1 MATIPSSQ
9 KFHTVKSTVDTEN
22 RGSASLNAQRTIFTM
37 QDILDT
43 VVVGGGVDGSGT
55 AGKIS
60 KWVDSNTLTD
70 SIMAEAGTL
79 ITVTGGLTATGNL
92 ASVDV
97 AASGNISAVG
107 VAASGNVSGVNGV
120 FTTAVTANSVAATGA
135 LSGQTVTATGAIS
148 GQTVT
153 ATGEVQGGTLDI
165 NGNASIS
172 GTLSDV
178 TTLNVVTVA
187 MTGALSG
194 ATSVT
199 SETLNV
205 AGMNGAPASASSAG
219 VTGQIKFTTDAIYVC
234 TATNTWK
241 KADILTF

>member
-22 RGSASLNAQRTIFTM
+22 RGSASLNANRTIFTM
-37 QDILDT
+37 QDIQDT
-43 VVVGGGVDGSGT
+43 VTAGGGVDGSGT

-60 KWVDSNTLTD
+60 KWLDANTVTD
-70 SIMAEAGTL
+70 SIMAEVGAL
-79 ITVTGGLTATGNL
+79 INLTGGLTATGNL
-92 ASVDV
+92 AAVD
-97 AASGNISAVG
+97 
-107 VAASGNVSGVNGV
+107 VAASGNVSGVNGA
-120 FTTAVTANSVAATGA
+120 FTTALTSVSLAATGDVSAANVAATGA
-135 LSGQTVTATGAIS
+135 VTGA
-148 GQTVT
+148 TVT
-153 ATGEVQGGTLDI
+153 ATGEVEGGTLDI

-178 TTLNVVTVA
+178 TTLDVTTVA

-205 AGMNGAPASASSAG
+205 AGMNGAPASAGAAG
-219 VTGQIKFTTDAIYVC
+219 VAGQIRFTTDAIYVC

>member
-92 ASVDV
+92 AAVDV
-97 AASGNISAVG
+97 AASGDISAVG

-135 LSGQTVTATGAIS
+135 VSGQTLTATGAIS

-165 NGNASIS
+165 NGNASIL

>member
-70 SIMAEAGTL
+70 SIMAEAGAL
-79 ITVTGGLTATGNL
+79 INLTGGLTATGNL

-97 AASGNISAVG
+97 AASGNISAVD

-120 FTTAVTANSVAATGA
+120 FTTALTSVSLAATGA
-135 LSGQTVTATGAIS
+135 VSGASLAATGAVT
-148 GQTVT
+148 GATVT
-153 ATGEVQGGTLDI
+153 ATGEVEGGTLDI

-178 TTLNVVTVA
+178 TTLNVTTVA
-187 MTGALSG
+187 MTGVLSG

-205 AGMNGAPASASSAG
+205 TGMNSAPATAGSAG
-219 VTGQIKFTTDAIYVC
+219 VTGQIRFTTDAIYVC

>member
-70 SIMAEAGTL
+70 SIMAEVGAL
-79 ITVTGGLTATGNL
+79 INLTGGLTATGNL
-92 ASVDV
+92 AAVD
-97 AASGNISAVG
+97 
-107 VAASGNVSGVNGV
+107 VAASGNVSGVNGA
-120 FTTAVTANSVAATGA
+120 FTTALTSVSLAATGDVSAANVAATGA
-135 LSGQTVTATGAIS
+135 VTGA
-148 GQTVT
+148 TVT
-153 ATGEVQGGTLDI
+153 ATGEVEGGTLDI

-178 TTLNVVTVA
+178 TTLNVTTVA

>member
-92 ASVDV
+92 AAVD
-97 AASGNISAVG
+97 
-107 VAASGNVSGVNGV
+107 VAASGNVSGVNGA
-120 FTTAVTANSVAATGA
+120 FTTALTSVSLAATGDVSAANVAATGA
-135 LSGQTVTATGAIS
+135 VTGA
-148 GQTVT
+148 TVT
-153 ATGEVQGGTLDI
+153 ATGEVEGGTLDI
-165 NGNASIS
+165 NGNASIA

-178 TTLNVVTVA
+178 TTLGVVTVA

-241 KADILTF
+241 KANIITF

>member
-92 ASVDV
+92 AAVDV

-135 LSGQTVTATGAIS
+135 VSGQTVTATGAIS

>member
-70 SIMAEAGTL
+70 SIMAEAGAL
-79 ITVTGGLTATGNL
+79 INLTGGLTATGNL
-92 ASVDV
+92 AAVDV
-97 AASGNISAVG
+97 AASGNISG
-107 VAASGNVSGVNGV
+107 VDIAASGNVSGVNGV

-135 LSGQTVTATGAIS
+135 VTGA
-148 GQTVT
+148 TVT
-153 ATGEVQGGTLDI
+153 ATGEVEGGTLDI

-178 TTLNVVTVA
+178 TTLNVTTVA

-205 AGMNGAPASASSAG
+205 AGMNSAPATASSVG
-219 VTGQIKFTTDAIYVC
+219 VTGQIRFTTDAIYVC